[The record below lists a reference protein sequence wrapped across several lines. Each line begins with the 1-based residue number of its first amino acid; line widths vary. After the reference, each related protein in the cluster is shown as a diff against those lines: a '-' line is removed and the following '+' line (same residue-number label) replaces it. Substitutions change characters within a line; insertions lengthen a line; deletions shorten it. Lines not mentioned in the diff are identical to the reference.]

1 MSMLMPYHQE
11 WYGVIQL
18 RTTWASLAR
27 SAGTAQRA
35 PLPCRLV
42 RNSWSI
48 GECPL
53 PWIWQMAKSICLCS
67 SMILVAVLRIICAL
81 PVGLLLHSM
90 EWPWPF
96 IRIWGGMCVGLL
108 LQSMVSFFQCT
119 GLFVQCMP
127 FCLALH
133 LVFW

>member
-1 MSMLMPYHQE
+1 
-11 WYGVIQL
+11 
-18 RTTWASLAR
+18 
-27 SAGTAQRA
+27 
-35 PLPCRLV
+35 
-42 RNSWSI
+42 
-48 GECPL
+48 
-53 PWIWQMAKSICLCS
+53 MAKSICLCS